1 MRSLHGRFTL
11 AFVAAFIVLAAA
23 AFVGIER
30 FTRLYHQEATQ
41 RLNRDLAAWIVS
53 HYGFEPGSRL
63 DTQAIERIFRDAM
76 NVNPTIEL
84 YLLDTQGKIRA
95 FNAPPDSVRASRVDM
110 APLRA
115 YFRDPDQLP
124 VLGDDPRHPGQRRL
138 FSVAP
143 IGPPEAMD
151 GYLYVVIGGE
161 KYEGLLSRFRASHA
175 LRVSLYLALGSL
187 LAAAAWAL
195 LSFTWVT
202 RRIRRLGR
210 SLAEFRAAGF
220 GQVPAG
226 LSTAAASDSR
236 GDELDRLSD
245 DMRSLMNL
253 TVQQM
258 QRLRDA
264 DNRLREMIASLS
276 HDLRTPLA
284 SLGCSLESL
293 LLKQDSQS
301 TEERRAQLQVAV
313 RQQDRMQRLVGALFE
328 LAQLELP
335 DAQCELQPTAVSDLL
350 MDVAQRFGP
359 RAEGLGLAIDTECP
373 DHVPLALADAAL
385 LERALENLIDNALR
399 HTPRGGRIRLCAER
413 ADEFIRLS
421 VADSGSGVPQEHLSR
436 IFERFYRADP
446 SRRNPTAG
454 AGLGLAITR
463 RIAELHGGRLSVESR
478 FGTGSVFS
486 ISLPAARP
494 VSAPAGS

>member
-1 MRSLHGRFTL
+1 MQSLYGRFTL
-11 AFVAAFIVLAAA
+11 AFLAAFFALAAA

-30 FTRLYHQEATQ
+30 FTRLYRQEATQ

-53 HYGFEPGSRL
+53 HYGFEPGARL
-63 DTQAIERIFRDAM
+63 DTPAIERIFHDAM

-84 YLLDTQGKIRA
+84 YLLDTQGEIRA
-95 FNAPPDSVRASRVDM
+95 FNAPPDSVRSSRVDM

-115 YFRDPDQLP
+115 YFRNPDRLP

-161 KYEGLLSRFRASHA
+161 QYEGLLSRFRASHV
-175 LRVSLYLALGSL
+175 LRVSLYLALGIL

-195 LSFTWVT
+195 LSFALVT

-210 SLAEFRAAGF
+210 SLTEFRAAGF
-220 GQVPAG
+220 ARVPAG
-226 LSTAAASDSR
+226 LSTAAAGDPR
-236 GDELDRLSD
+236 GDELDRLAD
-245 DMRSLMNL
+245 DLCGLMDL
-253 TVQQM
+253 TVQHL
-258 QRLRDA
+258 QRLRDV

-301 TEERRAQLQVAV
+301 SEERRSHLQIAV
-313 RQQDRMQRLVGALFE
+313 RQQDRLQRLVGALFE

-335 DAQCELQPTAVSDLL
+335 DARCELQPTAVPDLL

-359 RAEGLGLAIDTECP
+359 RAEELGLAIQTECP
-373 DHVPLALADAAL
+373 DHMPLALADAAL

-399 HTPRGGRIRLCAER
+399 HTPRGGRIRLSSEHAAGR
-413 ADEFIRLS
+413 VRLS
-421 VADSGSGVPQEHLSR
+421 VLDSGAGVPAEHLPR

-446 SRRNPTAG
+446 SRRDPRGG
-454 AGLGLAITR
+454 AGLGLAITQ
-463 RIAELHGGRLSVESR
+463 RIAELHGGRLFVKSR
-478 FGTGSVFS
+478 PGIGSVFS
-486 ISLPAARP
+486 LTLRT
-494 VSAPAGS
+494 AG